1 MQNVGLAEVGAGNW
15 RQVAGLRV
23 FGEQER
29 FVSPV
34 TFYLS
39 LCAYEGGWRP
49 LAVTRDGQMVGF
61 VMWAAD
67 GGLGRI
73 GGLVVDAAHQRTGVG
88 HAVVRQL
95 RDRLVADEGCAA
107 VAVSYAAD
115 NVGARHLA
123 RTLDFHET
131 GETDGTELVARWHP

>member
-1 MQNVGLAEVGAGNW
+1 MRNVALVEVGAGNW
-15 RQVAGLRV
+15 RSVAALRV
-23 FGEQER
+23 YGEQER

-34 TFYLS
+34 SDYLC
-39 LCAYEGGWRP
+39 LCAYEGEWRP
-49 LAVTRDGQMVGF
+49 LAVVRDEQVVGF
-61 VMWAAD
+61 VMWAAE

-73 GGLVVDAAHQRTGVG
+73 GGLIVDAAYQRTGVG

-95 RDRLVADEGCAA
+95 RNRLVSDEGCTA

-115 NVGARHLA
+115 NVGARHLS

-131 GETDGTELVARWHP
+131 GETEGTDLVARWHP